1 MPTRSSGE
9 TVALRIRYL
18 GTGPVV
24 WSGGRENSGLQDRD
38 EGLHPGTPVDG
49 GETFDLELAVTSGTG
64 GRPVLSG
71 SFAHGPPTARFLYL
85 GWRND
90 SGAYARRLKLSLAD
104 IQWDEIRRAAGRG
117 QPLVALVDDRAPR
130 VTRGGVNIGG
140 AHPVVWDLQDDR

>member
-18 GTGPVV
+18 GAGPVV

-38 EGLHPGTPVDG
+38 EGLHPGPPFAG

-71 SFAHGPPTARFLYL
+71 PSAHGPPTARFLYL
-85 GWRND
+85 SWRND
-90 SGAYARRLKLSLAD
+90 TGAYARRLKLSLAD
-104 IQWDEIRRAAGRG
+104 ICWDEIRRATGRSE
-117 QPLVALVDDRAPR
+117 PLVALVDDRAPR

-140 AHPVVWDLQDDR
+140 AHPVSWGLPDG

>member
-18 GTGPVV
+18 GAGPVV

-71 SFAHGPPTARFLYL
+71 AFVHGPPTARFLYL

-104 IQWDEIRRAAGRG
+104 IRWDEIRRATGRG